1 MRRRAFEPR
10 DRGLHL
16 AHIRLQPVEPRIR
29 TLLGPL
35 EPRIH
40 PLFRPLEARIHPLLE
55 PREPCVRLQF
65 RPLESRI
72 HPLLGTLE
80 PRIHPRDHPPEAGG
94 QPQQRGRDGHHHRHQ
109 LDRHGHLLIVV
120 LLAQN
125 VRIQSGTIAGESDG
139 TGNGETPATDTVA
152 AGGVRPTK

>member
-1 MRRRAFEPR
+1 VRRRAFEPR

-16 AHIRLQPVEPRIR
+16 AHIRLQPVEPRIH

-40 PLFRPLEARIHPLLE
+40 PLFRPLEPRIHTLLE
-55 PREPCVRLQF
+55 
-65 RPLESRI
+65 
-72 HPLLGTLE
+72 TLE

-94 QPQQRGRDGHHHRHQ
+94 QPQQRGRDGHDHRHQ
-109 LDRHGHLLIVV
+109 LDRQGHLLIVV

-125 VRIQSGTIAGESDG
+125 VRIQSGIIAGESDG